1 MKNLANIYYM
11 QQVEETPNK
20 ILPSSPLKDSSN
32 SKTIS
37 MSESLKKLQPNVPL
51 SEKSIANS
59 NKSSKMINGII

>member
-20 ILPSSPLKDSSN
+20 ILPSPPLKDSSN